1 MVLLQIDIELLG
13 KGCAVSRYA
22 GVKSSAIFYIEK
34 PQAVAELCILPS
46 IFSLFQ
52 NLMEKF
58 KRNVQVKMLQTVTF
72 MLIIR

>member
-1 MVLLQIDIELLG
+1 MLLQIDIGLLG
-13 KGCAVSRYA
+13 KGCAASRHA
-22 GVKSSAIFYIEK
+22 DVKSSAVFCIEK
-34 PQAVAELCILPS
+34 PQPVVELSILPS

-58 KRNVQVKMLQTVTF
+58 KMNVQVDMLQTVTF